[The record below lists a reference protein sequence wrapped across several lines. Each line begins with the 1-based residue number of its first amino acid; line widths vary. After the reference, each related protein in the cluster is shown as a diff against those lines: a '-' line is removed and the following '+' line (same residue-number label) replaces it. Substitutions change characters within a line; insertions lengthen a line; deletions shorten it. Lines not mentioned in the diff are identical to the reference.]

1 MLPSTSLPKANHLS
15 CGTTHIS
22 CCYIHLSCLVTHLS
36 CIDINLFYLATR
48 FSRLSTYFLLSQPS
62 LCMLTWFYLPSI
74 FLSYRHLS
82 CLATVHSSAFW
93 FWIISVL
100 FLKDINVSIGILISM
115 DASHRSRDEKRRN
128 TKNISKRGLGLSLVV
143 ERVEEGTFGNC
154 LISITRR
161 GESQPPPAVQKLLL
175 LIQKLVTYFTQ
186 KFSLFS

>member
-1 MLPSTSLPKANHLS
+1 
-15 CGTTHIS
+15 
-22 CCYIHLSCLVTHLS
+22 
-36 CIDINLFYLATR
+36 
-48 FSRLSTYFLLSQPS
+48 
-62 LCMLTWFYLPSI
+62 
-74 FLSYRHLS
+74 
-82 CLATVHSSAFW
+82 
-93 FWIISVL
+93 
-100 FLKDINVSIGILISM
+100 M